1 MTNTRQ
7 MVITLFIAAIVCA
20 VILSFVYGF
29 TTPRI
34 DETRRNAVIASLKEV
49 INATDFV
56 EIIPDTLWQARDS
69 SGAFVGIVFRVFPQ
83 GYGGLIPITVGLN
96 RDQMITGIR
105 IASAAEGL
113 EETPGLGSKIT
124 ESKFTE
130 QFVNKSVNAVKLK
143 KEGGEIDAVTAA
155 TISSRAVTN
164 GVRNGIEKYLHYLR
178 EDIGER
184 SAAFFPE
191 AKLIEIIADHLWYAI
206 SENETLGM
214 VFEGTAFG
222 YLDSIKYVA
231 GIDTESHILGVEI
244 IYSNETE
251 GIGESIRDKAFLEQ
265 FKLGWPDA
273 ISGATVSSKALIEA
287 VKKDFTQYK
296 GYLP

>member
-34 DETRRNAVIASLKEV
+34 DEARRNAIIASLKEA
-49 INATDFV
+49 IDAADFS
-56 EIIPDTLWQARDS
+56 EIIPDTLWHARDS
-69 SGAFVGIVFRVFPQ
+69 SGTFVGIVFRIFPQ
-83 GYGGLIPITVGLN
+83 GYGGPIPVTVGLD
-96 RDQMITGIR
+96 RDEKITGIR

-113 EETPGLGSKIT
+113 KETPGLGSKIT
-124 ESKFTE
+124 ESEFTE
-130 QFVNKSVNAVKLK
+130 QFVNKSINTVGLK

-178 EDIGER
+178 EDIEEIR
-184 SAAFFPE
+184 SAFFPE
-191 AKLIEIIADHLWYAI
+191 AELIDIITDHLWYAI
-206 SENETLGM
+206 SENETLGI
-214 VFEGTAFG
+214 VFEGATFG
-222 YLDSIKYVA
+222 YLDSIKYLVA
-231 GIDTESHILGVEI
+231 VDKASTIMGMEI
-244 IYSNETE
+244 IYSKETE

-273 ISGATVSSKALIEA
+273 ISGATISSKALIEA
-287 VKKDFTQYK
+287 VKKDVTQYK